1 MREVLITLL
10 QALVLVVLVVYVFL
24 QDWRS
29 TLIPAIAI
37 PVSLIGTFAALL
49 AMGFTI
55 NTVSLFG
62 LILAIGVVVD
72 DAIVVVE
79 NVQRH
84 MANGLAPREATRKAM
99 EEVTAPVVAT
109 TLVLLAVF
117 VPVAFTPGL
126 TGRLFEQFAA
136 TISVAVVLSSI
147 NALTLSPALC
157 ASLLRPPQPSTS
169 GPLAWFENGIDGTR
183 AAYSS
188 LVRRLV
194 RMIAASLVLL
204 AVVGVATGW
213 LFTLVPTGFLP
224 AEDRGAF
231 FVDVRLPDGAAL
243 PRTTAVLA
251 EVEAI
256 ISNTPGV
263 ANVMSVG
270 GYSLLQGAVVPTA
283 RC

>member
-1 MREVLITLL
+1 MTYDTTLYVKTSIREVVITLL
-10 QALVLVVLVVYVFL
+10 QALGLVVLVVYIFL

-49 AMGFTI
+49 ALGFTI
-55 NTVSLFG
+55 NTISLFG

-84 MANGLAPREATRKAM
+84 MAEGMSPPDATRKAM
-99 EEVTAPVVAT
+99 EEVTAPVIAT

-136 TISVAVVLSSI
+136 TIAISVTLSSI

-157 ASLLRPPQPSTS
+157 ARP
-169 GPLAWFENGIDGTR
+169 
-183 AAYSS
+183 
-188 LVRRLV
+188 
-194 RMIAASLVLL
+194 
-204 AVVGVATGW
+204 
-213 LFTLVPTGFLP
+213 
-224 AEDRGAF
+224 
-231 FVDVRLPDGAAL
+231 
-243 PRTTAVLA
+243 
-251 EVEAI
+251 
-256 ISNTPGV
+256 
-263 ANVMSVG
+263 
-270 GYSLLQGAVVPTA
+270 
-283 RC
+283 C